1 MSESAFLFMLV
12 SWGLI
17 LGLDIFCFTLL
28 LTREEPP
35 ATGRRNPPDLEEEI
49 T

>member
-28 LTREEPP
+28 FTREEPP
-35 ATGRRNPPDLEEEI
+35 TTGRRETHDFEEEI